1 MLGLLP
7 VEARSSL
14 SLTLFYDTWY
24 WCCTYNIAAEQQ
36 DLFFRLSG
44 IKQTVQIANVQTLL
58 NDELKSAGTRERT
71 CDKCNRTRRNTT
83 TAYVETPD
91 SMLIHVRRE
100 GDPKMNVKLDINSK
114 IEVTQRDVS
123 GTQCALLTKKFYE
136 LQAVINKYGDRA
148 GCGHYDCM
156 KKVGDTWY
164 VLDDNYVTEETNPR
178 IKLS

>member
-7 VEARSSL
+7 VEERRRL
-14 SLTLFYDTWY
+14 SLTLFLHTWY
-24 WCCTYNIAAEQQ
+24 WCCTYNIEAEQP

-58 NDELKSAGTRERT
+58 NAELRSAGTRGRA
-71 CDKCNRTRRNTT
+71 CGKCNRIDKNTT

-91 SMLIHVRRE
+91 SMLIHVRRD

-114 IEVTQRDVS
+114 IVVTQRDVS
-123 GTQCALLTKKFYE
+123 GTQCASLTKKFYE

-164 VLDDNYVTEETNPR
+164 VLDDNRVTEETNPR